1 MRYIFSIVVIAALL
15 VFSGCKTQ
23 KTDDHAADAHDGH
36 DHASE
41 MESHAFTVWQDSLEL
56 FGEWSD
62 WVAGQPQDVLL
73 HLTDMH
79 DYRAA
84 ETGMLTV
91 TWLRKGEVV
100 KRETI
105 DAPARP
111 GIFAAALTPP
121 AAGLYDLEF
130 YWRTAQRAGRVIVT
144 SVAVYGGKAAVPAC
158 ADEHTAANEI
168 TFLKE
173 QQWLIPFR
181 TAVAARRPLHDNIR
195 ALGELKAAQFAEADV
210 FAPLD
215 GVLMPDP
222 EHGVARPGQR
232 VTRGDVIAQL
242 VPHGGPESGWSQ
254 LVNEYRM
261 AKIELERVTR
271 LAGQNAVSARR
282 LQEAQVDCDNKAT
295 RLRGTLGDPA
305 ADLDAVATDQQH
317 FHLRAPASGVLAD
330 FHLRFG
336 QRVQA
341 GEHLVS
347 IIDPE
352 GIWLVAQA
360 PVSESARLKDV
371 RDAYF
376 VLGGSPEIYRV
387 RDFHGKLVGASALLD
402 PATRQ
407 IPVIFELQNRG
418 GLLRPGSFAQ
428 VFLKTAAARDA
439 LAIPEAAIV
448 DEEGT
453 PVAYVQTAGESFQKR
468 VLQTGVRD
476 EGFVEVLRGIAEG
489 ERVVTVGA
497 YKVRLASISINPA
510 EAGHGHA
517 H

>member
-1 MRYIFSIVVIAALL
+1 MKYILLTIISGALL
-15 VFSGCKTQ
+15 LGNGCTGRKG
-23 KTDDHAADAHDGH
+23 ADMAHEHDEHAHDAG
-36 DHASE
+36 A
-41 MESHAFTVWQDSLEL
+41 HAFTIWQDSLEL
-56 FGEWSD
+56 FGEWD
-62 WVAGQPQDVLL
+62 EWIAGQPQDVLL

-79 DYRAA
+79 EYRAV
-84 ETGMLTV
+84 ESGMLTV
-91 TWLRKGEVV
+91 SWLRKGDVV

-105 DAPARP
+105 SEPARA
-111 GIFAAALTPP
+111 GIFDAELTPP
-121 AAGLYDLEF
+121 PAGVFDLEF
-130 YWRTAQRAGRVIVT
+130 HWRSAQRAGRVVIPM
-144 SVAVYGGKAAVPAC
+144 VAVYGGAAAVPQTEHAHD
-158 ADEHTAANEI
+158 ADNSI

-181 TAVAARRPLHDNIR
+181 TAVATPRALHNNIR

-215 GVLMPDP
+215 GVLLPDP
-222 EHGVARPGQR
+222 EHGVVRPGQN
-232 VTRGDVIAQL
+232 VKRGDVIAQL
-242 VPHGGPESGWSQ
+242 IPHGGPESGWSQ
-254 LVNEYRM
+254 LVSDYRL
-261 AKIELERVTR
+261 AKIEFERVAR
-271 LAGQNAVSARR
+271 LAEQNAVSTRR
-282 LQEAQVDCDNKAT
+282 LQEARVDFENKAT
-295 RLRGTLGDPA
+295 RLRGVLGDPA
-305 ADLDAVATDQQH
+305 ADLDTVPLDEEH

-347 IIDPE
+347 IINPDL
-352 GIWLVAQA
+352 IWLVAHA
-360 PVSESARLKDV
+360 PVSESAQLKDV

-376 VLGGSPEIYRV
+376 ILSGSPVIHRV
-387 RDFHGKLVGASALLD
+387 RDYAGELVGASALLD

-407 IPVIFELQNRG
+407 IPVIFELHNRG
-418 GLLRPGSFAQ
+418 GVLRPGSFAQ
-428 VFLKTAAARDA
+428 VFLKASAAREA
-439 LAIPEAAIV
+439 VAIPESALV

-453 PVAYVQTAGESFQKR
+453 PVAYVQTGGESFEKR

-476 EGFVEVLRGIAEG
+476 EGFVEVLRGLAAG
-489 ERVVTVGA
+489 ERVVTEGA